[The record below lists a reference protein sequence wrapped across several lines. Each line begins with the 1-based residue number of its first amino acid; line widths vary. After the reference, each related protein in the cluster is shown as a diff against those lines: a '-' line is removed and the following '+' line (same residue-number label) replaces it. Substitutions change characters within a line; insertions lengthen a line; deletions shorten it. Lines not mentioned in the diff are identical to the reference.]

1 MIAGPYVHGCLFSC
15 FVLIII
21 NMTVIS
27 SDYFQ
32 SYTKPGTYAVM
43 IPSNY
48 AVIVSLW
55 GAGGSGSGSKAKTKR
70 FFAGG
75 SGAHVSCNVNVT
87 GGSTIYLIVGQGG
100 TTSAYGALTGS
111 AIGGGGS

>member
-15 FVLIII
+15 FVLMII

-32 SYTKPGTYAVM
+32 SYTTPGTYAVV

-48 AVIVSLW
+48 ATIVSLW
-55 GAGGSGSGSKAKTKR
+55 GAGGSGSGSTAKTNR

-75 SGAHVSCNVNVT
+75 SGAHVSCYVNVT

-100 TTSAYGALTGS
+100 TTSAYGASTGS
-111 AIGGGGS
+111 VIGGGGS

>member
-1 MIAGPYVHGCLFSC
+1 MHGCLFSC
-15 FVLIII
+15 FLLMII
-21 NMTVIS
+21 NMNVIYS
-27 SDYFQ
+27 NYFQ
-32 SYTKPGTYAVM
+32 SYTAPGTYAVI

-55 GAGGSGSGSKAKTKR
+55 GAGGSGSGSTAKTIR

-100 TTSAYGALTGS
+100 TTSAYDALTGS
-111 AIGGGGS
+111 VIGGGGD